1 MNDTLRKEC
10 RLLKAIQNISYKELA
25 SYLEVKDDSFYS
37 WLKGY
42 FDFGIQKHY
51 RQHKGVLKNERY

>member
-42 FDFGIQKHY
+42 FDFGIQKQY
-51 RQHKGVLKNERY
+51 KLKSIIDNIKEY